1 MSRNCIALSAISISP
16 TAIQLN
22 LVWFK
27 LSEFLN
33 KKFSLAPQGE
43 MLLQLQFFFFFYQ
56 TSIKSA
62 LTIANAL
69 CLHFTTLNGNT
80 LNLNC
85 TLEHQNI

>member
-43 MLLQLQFFFFFYQ
+43 MLLQLQFFFFYQ

-62 LTIANAL
+62 LTVANAL
-69 CLHFTTLNGNT
+69 CLLFTTLNGNT
-80 LNLNC
+80 LNLKC